1 MKVAIINYGMGNL
14 KSIIGSLNHL
24 GVQDIVVTSNAGE
37 INDSDKII
45 LPGVGA
51 FREAMKN
58 IKKLNL
64 QKSLELNVVEKKKP
78 ILGICLGMQLMAS
91 FSEEGGFTKGLNYI
105 NGGVN
110 KFEEGSLKIPHI
122 GVNLVE
128 TSTKSKIYSG
138 IKNSNCQFYFV
149 HSYKLELNENCV
161 VGKTQYIS
169 KFISSF
175 EKDNIVGVQFHPE
188 LSQSNG
194 LKVISNFLSKI

>member
-1 MKVAIINYGMGNL
+1 MTLIKSSYLGWSFQGSYEKYKIESSKVFRIKCSREKETNPWNL
-14 KSIIGSLNHL
+14 F
-24 GVQDIVVTSNAGE
+24 NA
-37 INDSDKII
+37 
-45 LPGVGA
+45 P
-51 FREAMKN
+51 
-58 IKKLNL
+58 
-64 QKSLELNVVEKKKP
+64 
-78 ILGICLGMQLMAS
+78 MAS